1 MILQVFPK
9 PMLSSLSLAEIWSI
23 SSIYIY
29 PLVLVCYLKSQFC
42 CLKFPTSGF
51 LLWNPVVV
59 EPQILLA
66 KYETLVRRNTVSR
79 ISVSQWRDIWRRNLT
94 KRGVLRPARWPPF
107 VLVER
112 CSRYLVESNGT
123 DPEISWN
130 DRFIMVYPP
139 MPAWSWEFTRKVDL
153 VNVWISLMGKLVSK
167 GGNCSIYVGYT

>member
-29 PLVLVCYLKSQFC
+29 ISLSACLLFEVPVLLLEIPHKW
-42 CLKFPTSGF
+42 TSGF

-112 CSRYLVESNGT
+112 CSSYLVESNGT

-153 VNVWISLMGKLVSK
+153 
-167 GGNCSIYVGYT
+167 